1 MIRQHRKA
9 AKQKSANGV
18 GEAVSAPA
26 RGYPRPMLR
35 REDWI
40 SLDGPWQ
47 FAIDRDGAHGSADRI
62 KFARSIQVPFAP
74 ETPASG
80 IHETGLFNACW
91 YRRTF
96 DTPRLERGQRLIL
109 HFGAV
114 DYVATVWVNDQLAV
128 RHEGGYT
135 PFSADITDLLIAGKQ
150 QTVTVHAEDDPLDQA
165 KPRGKQD
172 WQEQP
177 HSIWYYRTS
186 GIWQSVWM
194 ERVNETRIGQLHWTP
209 IVEDWA
215 INLRALIHGRRQ
227 QDLKLNVTLKHDG
240 RVLSD
245 DTYTVEQGET
255 SRAIQLID
263 PGIDDARH
271 ALQWF
276 PWSPK
281 LIDAEVRLIDAD
293 GHTIDEVASYTAMR
307 SIRTS
312 GDHFVLNGR
321 PIKLKLVL
329 DQGYW
334 PETGLTA
341 PDDAALRRD
350 VELIKSMGF
359 NGVRKHQKI
368 EDPRFLY
375 WADRLGLFV
384 WEEMPSAYRF
394 TTQSI
399 ERLTKQWIEAI
410 ERDISHP
417 CIIAWVPFNES
428 WGVPDL
434 PVVPA
439 QRHAVLGLYYLT
451 KALDPTR
458 PVVS

>member
-1 MIRQHRKA
+1 
-9 AKQKSANGV
+9 
-18 GEAVSAPA
+18 
-26 RGYPRPMLR
+26 
-35 REDWI
+35 
-40 SLDGPWQ
+40 
-47 FAIDRDGAHGSADRI
+47 
-62 KFARSIQVPFAP
+62 
-74 ETPASG
+74 
-80 IHETGLFNACW
+80 
-91 YRRTF
+91 
-96 DTPRLERGQRLIL
+96 
-109 HFGAV
+109 
-114 DYVATVWVNDQLAV
+114 
-128 RHEGGYT
+128 
-135 PFSADITDLLIAGKQ
+135 
-150 QTVTVHAEDDPLDQA
+150 
-165 KPRGKQD
+165 
-172 WQEQP
+172 
-177 HSIWYYRTS
+177 
-186 GIWQSVWM
+186 
-194 ERVNETRIGQLHWTP
+194 P

-240 RVLSD
+240 KVLSD

-271 ALQWF
+271 SLQWF

-375 WADRLGLFV
+375 WADRLGLMV

-394 TTQSI
+394 CTQSI
-399 ERLTKQWIEAI
+399 ERLTRQWTEAVD
-410 ERDISHP
+410 RDRSHP

-434 PVVPA
+434 PVVEA
-439 QRHAVLGLYYLT
+439 QRHAVLGLYHLT
-451 KALDPTR
+451 KSLDPTR
-458 PVVS
+458 PVISNDGWEMPTSDLICIHDYDADPTRIARRYQHGDGSVERLLSTERPGHRVLMLDGHDYQGQPIVLSEFGGIAFSKDQNGTWGYSRARSADDFELRYARLLEIVRSLPMLGGFCYTQFTDTYQEANGLLYLDRTPKIPIEHIAIATRGPQNPTEEAIARKWRETSEDPSR